1 MTDETFTLPNTR
13 RFFVNPAW
21 LRTDQI
27 VIDDPTLIHQWVRVL
42 RLRTGDRVMLLDG
55 QGMAAVAEIT
65 HLDRRL
71 AHGQIIAR
79 CQATGEP
86 AVIFDLYLALI
97 RHERFEWALQKA
109 VELGVHRIVPVVF
122 ARSLTG
128 DRVDAH
134 RLARWQRIVT
144 EAAEQSGRGRLPV
157 VCQPQPFLTA
167 IGAAHSADL
176 AILLDEQATTHLRA
190 VLQQQPSLRQI
201 AIYSGPE
208 GGIEPH
214 ERAAAGDHGI
224 HAVSLGPRILRAE
237 TAPMAALAML
247 QYALHT

>member
-1 MTDETFTLPNTR
+1 MTDETFTIPNTR
-13 RFFVNPAW
+13 RFFVNPSW
-21 LRTDQI
+21 LSTDQI
-27 VIDDPTLIHQWVRVL
+27 EIDDPALIHQWVRVL

-144 EAAEQSGRGRLPV
+144 EAAEQSGRGRLPL

-190 VLQQQPSLRQI
+190 VLQQQPLLRQI

-208 GGIEPH
+208 GGIEPY
-214 ERAAAGDHGI
+214 ERAAASDHGI
-224 HAVSLGPRILRAE
+224 QAVSLGPRILRAE